1 MARARAAGVRFA
13 APCACSF
20 GGESDFAPAVAQ
32 VRDIIVTGTSLT
44 KSAAALALATRLGAG
59 VWATAGVHP
68 HDASGWGAGS
78 AEELRALAAHP
89 KCVALGECG
98 LDFNRNF
105 STPEAQ
111 EAALRA
117 QLAIAVALRKPLF
130 LHCRDA
136 ADRMAELLQEALPA
150 GLAAPA
156 VMHCFTGSAA
166 EASRFVAMG
175 LHVGFTGWACD
186 EREGRSAA
194 LAEAIRAV
202 PLDKLLLETD
212 APYLVPRSIA
222 PAKARPRRNE
232 PCLLPHVAAA
242 VAAARGIGIEELAAA
257 TTANAERLFGL
268 GRR

>member
-1 MARARAAGVRFA
+1 M
-13 APCACSF
+13 
-20 GGESDFAPAVAQ
+20 PAVVLQ
-32 VRDIIVTGTSLT
+32 VRDIIITGTSLA

-78 AEELRALAAHP
+78 GEELRALALHS

-136 ADRMAELLQEALPA
+136 ADRMAQRLQEALPA
-150 GLAAPA
+150 GLAVPA

-166 EASRFVAMG
+166 EAARFVAMG

-186 EREGRSAA
+186 EREGRSVA

-202 PLDKLLLETD
+202 PIDKLLLETD

-268 GRR
+268 GRA

>member
-1 MARARAAGVRFA
+1 M
-13 APCACSF
+13 
-20 GGESDFAPAVAQ
+20 
-32 VRDIIVTGTSLT
+32 RDIIITGTSLA
-44 KSAAALALATRLGAG
+44 KSAAALELATRLGAG

-68 HDASGWGAGS
+68 HDASGWGERS
-78 AEELRALAAHP
+78 AEELAALASHP
-89 KCVALGECG
+89 RCVALGECG

-117 QLAIAVALRKPLF
+117 QLALATSLRKPLF

-136 ADRMAELLQEALPA
+136 ADRMAQLLREALPA
-150 GLAAPA
+150 SGLAAPA

-166 EASRFVAMG
+166 EAQRFVAMG

-186 EREGRSAA
+186 EREGRAQA
-194 LAEAIRAV
+194 LADAIRAV
-202 PLDKLLLETD
+202 PLDRLLLETD

-242 VAAARGIGIEELAAA
+242 VAAARGIGIGELAAA
-257 TTANAERLFGL
+257 TTANAERVFGL
-268 GRR
+268 GRA